1 MSEKKLRGKP
11 RVQVYAYGNDG
22 MCRKFDSISQAALTM
37 GEQPAT
43 LRNAAV
49 DCRIARSGYLYSFK
63 QLTVGEVTKKFEE
76 RDKKIAS
83 YKKNQPKER
92 ANTNCKEFIGSQE
105 FEVDCFSRNIFH
117 IEKNRQGRVKQLE
130 MFLYHTLD
138 DRWQKIPIKVANL
151 ERRFLKEI
159 LESLT

>member
-49 DCRIARSGYLYSFK
+49 DERITRKGYLYSFK
-63 QLTVGEVTKKFEE
+63 QLTVNEVDNKFKAKEE
-76 RDKKIAS
+76 KIAS

-92 ANTNCKEFIGSQE
+92 ANTNCKEFE
-105 FEVDCFSRNIFH
+105 DKFEYDVNCFDREVCYIPKTKEGKLNLLRNFIYSKLELQWERKPRQVVAL
-117 IEKNRQGRVKQLE
+117 EKRFIRELLHSLE
-130 MFLYHTLD
+130 
-138 DRWQKIPIKVANL
+138 
-151 ERRFLKEI
+151 
-159 LESLT
+159 

>member
-49 DCRIARSGYLYSFK
+49 DCRIARSGYLYSLK
-63 QLTVGEVTKKFEE
+63 QLTVNEVTNKFEE

-92 ANTNCKEFIGSQE
+92 ANTNCKEFE
-105 FEVDCFSRNIFH
+105 DKFEYDVDCFNREVTYIPKTKEGKLNLLRNFIYSKLELQWMSKPRQVVAL
-117 IEKNRQGRVKQLE
+117 EKRFVRELLHSLE
-130 MFLYHTLD
+130 
-138 DRWQKIPIKVANL
+138 
-151 ERRFLKEI
+151 
-159 LESLT
+159 